1 MCPSCGTAW
10 TILPGTMYE
19 DQDHNPEND
28 AMTQEVAEEDVEV
41 ALPRARRVHRTR
53 RHPKSEVL

>member
-1 MCPSCGTAW
+1 
-10 TILPGTMYE
+10 MYE

>member
-1 MCPSCGTAW
+1 
-10 TILPGTMYE
+10 MYE

-41 ALPRARRVHRTR
+41 ALPRARRVNRTR